1 MNYDRLLT
9 HLKYFTKR
17 IITSSK
23 EENTSDE
30 IFAKIIENSYSEAYK
45 CALKIKDYIEN
56 TYNYE
61 VNEDEIIYLTM
72 HIHRVVLATRDN

>member
-1 MNYDRLLT
+1 MKYLL
-9 HLKYFTKR
+9 
-17 IITSSK
+17 
-23 EENTSDE
+23 
-30 IFAKIIENSYSEAYK
+30 KIIENSYSEAYK